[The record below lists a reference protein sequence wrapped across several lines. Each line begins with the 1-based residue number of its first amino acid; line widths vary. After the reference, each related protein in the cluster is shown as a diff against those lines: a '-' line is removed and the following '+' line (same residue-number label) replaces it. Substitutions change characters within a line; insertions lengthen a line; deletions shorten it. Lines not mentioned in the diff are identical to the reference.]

1 VRLRTNEPKQPK
13 QPKTQ
18 GGVRGSDYTDTL
30 KRESMVESGMVST
43 SVANLPQRTSRAP
56 HIRPRPPGRG
66 LNGMHTFCQTGRALA
81 GPTPVLKACRSP
93 HICTYARWNG

>member
-1 VRLRTNEPKQPK
+1 
-13 QPKTQ
+13 
-18 GGVRGSDYTDTL
+18 
-30 KRESMVESGMVST
+30 MVST

-66 LNGMHTFCQTGRALA
+66 LNGMHTFCQSGRALA

-93 HICTYARWNG
+93 HICTYRPLEWATRESEVGINGFVSPL